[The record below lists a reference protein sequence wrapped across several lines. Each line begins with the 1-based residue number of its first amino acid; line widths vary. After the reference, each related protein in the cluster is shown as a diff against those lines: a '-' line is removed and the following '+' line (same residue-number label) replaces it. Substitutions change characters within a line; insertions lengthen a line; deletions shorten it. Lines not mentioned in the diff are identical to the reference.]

1 MRHNLDPADLHQSA
15 DRLGDAVASG
25 EMSDAAASAA
35 IVSWASKALGV
46 DRSGL
51 QARLHWTMRDRAE
64 AARRARENAATAI
77 KWAVRPLFDARA
89 PSAEIEAAADAANGD
104 ILDRGA
110 VVAIL
115 RAEMQFAI
123 RRRRG

>member
-1 MRHNLDPADLHQSA
+1 
-15 DRLGDAVASG
+15 
-25 EMSDAAASAA
+25 
-35 IVSWASKALGV
+35 
-46 DRSGL
+46 
-51 QARLHWTMRDRAE
+51 
-64 AARRARENAATAI
+64 
-77 KWAVRPLFDARA
+77 VRPLFDARA
-89 PSAEIEAAADAANGD
+89 PSPEIEAAADAANGD